1 MPELSELQFAVAA
14 QRRERGFT
22 SDPARILVLLV
33 EEIGEIARELKKT
46 WSPNYGDLDVERL
59 GDELADVFVLL
70 SALASAYEIDL
81 ASAVQRKFFEADA
94 ERRWPSA
101 EHR

>member
-1 MPELSELQFAVAA
+1 MSELLELQLAVAA
-14 QRRERGFT
+14 QRRECGFT
-22 SDPARILVLLV
+22 TDPVRILILLV
-33 EEIGEIARELKKT
+33 EEVGEIARELKKT

-59 GDELADVFVLL
+59 GDELTDVFVLL

-101 EHR
+101 NHP